1 MRHPRRLLLIGAT
14 IAASL
19 ATLLT
24 PATPALAEPPAP
36 SPTPPPQHFEPSSV
50 QPEKRDRVLGA
61 NWQNSRDLAVTTA
74 GDATGFHV
82 LTATAASGYQ
92 WRTAATLTEPG
103 MDTDQ
108 WIGNA
113 CLTGSGTRIV
123 AVYAPR
129 HFTNRDWLFSRG
141 AFAAIIDVKTGAVTK
156 LRDQVTLAYFNPGCG
171 AGDTVTLT
179 QGVSEQRG
187 TTRLLTVDTA
197 AKRVT
202 RAVVVSGQLTSAVP
216 VGDTVVAADG
226 ARLVE
231 VRAGGELTKLAATDS
246 VPFDLRATA
255 DGGVAFAT
263 RDGASVKVRQYLG
276 GTTRELASGRLGEL
290 TVKSGTNGRV
300 FLVGR
305 ADRKAALP
313 QGVSLLDAPAAADVS
328 SEGGLAVTAAARR
341 GLRAGPGAPPPAGP
355 PAATILGDDKPGVSP
370 DVPDAEP
377 VDITAQVVTTKADV
391 GFEVQPGEDLLPAA
405 ASGRAT
411 NPKLA
416 LALKLVGPA
425 ATTAVNGTVDTGYR
439 CAIPRNDPS
448 IQVYQP
454 HWRQVE
460 WAVDQLVFKNRLTVT
475 RPTGWKGSGL
485 PAWNPQTEF
494 PVPDLEGGG
503 RIPVSIMFGI
513 LAQESN
519 LWQAQRSVLEGET
532 GNPLVGNFYG
542 VNIYDSNPANDWDVD
557 FTKADCGYGISQ
569 QTDNMRGDATL
580 WSANKQKRVAIDYVT
595 NIAAGMSTLAEKWN
609 QIRTDT
615 DGLAKVN
622 DGDPAK
628 IENWY
633 LAVWAYNSG
642 WHAKAEAWKIDNN
655 GTPNNG
661 AWGVGWLNNPANP
674 SYRQDRRPFLD
685 NNSYADAAHPQD
697 WPYQEK
703 VLGWAAWPI
712 TKTYFD
718 AAQNKNVSEGGYN
731 YAWWTTEGY
740 RTMIVPTVS
749 NTGIV
754 DNNAFCAP
762 GNECQPP
769 SSGNGRGT
777 CLRSDSKCW
786 WHFSKEWKDCASACG
801 HEAALRYDSTW
812 ASTERAEP
820 TDQWTP
826 CKTPGLPA
834 VGGDTTKVLIVDDVT
849 VPAVRGN
856 CDNSQWTNRGTLSFT
871 FAQDSAGRVPA
882 RADFQQ
888 LGNGFG
894 GHEWFGYT
902 RTSARNGGVMQ
913 VTGTWEPEEDINGWA
928 RVLVHIPKRR
938 AETQQAPYTV
948 DLGNGATETR
958 YLNQSREQ
966 NQWYNLGVFQFGGR
980 PKVSLTNLN
989 DEGDGSAAIAWDA
1002 IAFQVLAKRP
1012 KHFVVAMGDSITS
1025 GEGVGSYTA
1034 ETDFGYKTPRWNAC
1048 RRSNDAW
1055 IRQTVLPGETQ
1066 TVGQLADSFDPRLD
1080 FAFVACSGAESRDV
1094 FVPRYA
1100 YMDEPIGDWSD
1111 YRGRAEGRFR
1121 EAAQIESGFLTKNTT
1136 LVALS
1141 LGANDADWSGV
1152 LTGCYL
1158 IICKAGG
1165 SPYED
1170 QLRARITDVLN
1181 TKTEYNLPANVA
1193 DILQQIESRTHNKD
1207 GNRGKKAKIVLM
1219 GYPNVVGGTVCQ
1231 RFDQDE
1237 IGMLQRLADHFVTEA
1252 KNTVRVLRDAGNEVS
1267 FADSLPAFAGHGACD
1282 ADPWVNKVI
1291 FTKTGPGDFTDIWD
1305 GCIADGGRCAS
1316 RSSLHPTRRGAQEFA
1331 TVFKNHLGSPEVNY
1345 TGW

>member
-1 MRHPRRLLLIGAT
+1 MRPSRRLLLI
-14 IAASL
+14 AAFL
-19 ATLLT
+19 ATLISPVIT
-24 PATPALAEPPAP
+24 PASPALAEPPP
-36 SPTPPPQHFEPSSV
+36 SLEPSSV
-50 QPEKRDRVLGA
+50 QPELRDRVLGA
-61 NWQNSRDLAVTTA
+61 NWQKSADVALTTA

-82 LTATAASGYQ
+82 FTASAASGYQ
-92 WRTAATLTEPG
+92 WRTVATLTEPG

-113 CLTGSGTRIV
+113 CLTGSGSRIV

-141 AFAAIIDVKTGAVTK
+141 AFAAIIDTKTGAVTK

-171 AGDTVTLT
+171 AGDTVALT
-179 QGVSEQRG
+179 QGVSEKHA

-197 AKRVT
+197 ANRVT
-202 RAVVVSGQLTSAVP
+202 RTVVARGQLTSAVS

-231 VRAGGELTKLAATDS
+231 VKAGGELAELAATGS

-263 RDGASVKVRQYLG
+263 RDGESVKVRQYLG
-276 GTTRELASGRLGEL
+276 GTTRELAAGRLGDL
-290 TVKSGTNGRV
+290 TVQSGVNGRV
-300 FLVGR
+300 FLVGQ
-305 ADRKAALP
+305 AGSTATLP
-313 QGVSLLDAPAAADVS
+313 QGVSLLDAPAAADIS
-328 SEGGLAVTAAARR
+328 SEGGLAVTGAAAR
-341 GLRAGPGAPPPAGP
+341 GLRAGPGAPPTGP
-355 PAATILGDDKPGVSP
+355 PDASVLGDDQRGVSP
-370 DVPDAEP
+370 EVPDAEP
-377 VDITAQVVTTKADV
+377 VDITAQVVTTRMDV
-391 GFEVQPGEDLLPAA
+391 GFEVQPGADLLPLA
-405 ASGRAT
+405 ASGRVT

-416 LALKLVGPA
+416 LALRPVGPA
-425 ATTAVNGTVDTGYR
+425 VTTSVAGTVDTGYR

-460 WAVDQLVFKNRLTVT
+460 WAVDQLVFKNRLTVS
-475 RPTGWKGSGL
+475 RPAGWKGLTGL
-485 PAWNPQTEF
+485 PGWNPQSEF
-494 PVPDLEGGG
+494 PVPDLQGGG
-503 RIPVSIMFGI
+503 RIPVSVMFGI

-569 QTDNMRGDATL
+569 QTDNMRGDASQ
-580 WSANKQKRVAIDYVT
+580 WSANKQKRVATDYVT
-595 NIAAGMSTLAEKWN
+595 NIAAGMSTLAQKWN
-609 QIRTDT
+609 EIWNDT
-615 DGLAKVN
+615 GGSAKIH
-622 DGDPAK
+622 DGDPSK

-633 LAVWAYNSG
+633 MAVWAYNSG
-642 WHAKAEAWKIDNN
+642 WHAQADAWKNDNN

-661 AWGVGWLNNPANP
+661 AWGVGWTNNPAN
-674 SYRQDRRPFLD
+674 SNYRQDRRPFLD
-685 NNSYADAAHPQD
+685 NNNYSDAAHPQD

-712 TKTYFD
+712 TKTWWD
-718 AAQNKNVSEGGYN
+718 PVQNKTLAEGGYN

-762 GNECQPP
+762 GSECQPP
-769 SSGNGRGT
+769 VTGNSRGT
-777 CLRSDSKCW
+777 CQRADFKCW
-786 WHFSKEWKDCASACG
+786 WHFSKAWKDCASACG
-801 HEAALRYDSTW
+801 HEASLRYDSTW
-812 ASTERAEP
+812 GGTERAEP
-820 TDQWTP
+820 QDQWTT
-826 CKTPGLPA
+826 CRTAGLPV
-834 VGGDTTKVLIVDDVT
+834 VGGDTTKVLIVDDTT
-849 VPAVRGN
+849 VPAVRGG
-856 CDNSQWTNRGTLSFT
+856 CDNSQWTNSGTLTFD

-894 GHEWFGYT
+894 GHSWFGYT
-902 RTSARNGGVMQ
+902 RTSARNGNTMQ
-913 VTGTWEPEEDINGWA
+913 VTGTWKPNEDINGWA

-938 AETQQAPYTV
+938 AETQQAPYTIN
-948 DLGNGATETR
+948 LGNNVRETR
-958 YLNQSREQ
+958 YLSQSREQ
-966 NQWYNLGVFQFGGR
+966 NAWYNLGVFPFSGR
-980 PKVSLTNLN
+980 PEVSLTNLN
-989 DEGDGSAAIAWDA
+989 LEGDGSAAISWDA
-1002 IAFQVLAKRP
+1002 VAFQVLRNRP
-1012 KHFVVAMGDSITS
+1012 KHFVVAMGDSITA
-1025 GEGVGSYTA
+1025 GEGVGNYA
-1034 ETDFGYKTPRWNAC
+1034 PETDFGYQTPRWNAC
-1048 RRSNDAW
+1048 RRSSYSW

-1080 FAFVACSGAESRDV
+1080 FAFVACSGADSRDV
-1094 FVPRYA
+1094 WVPEYS
-1100 YMDEPIGDWSD
+1100 YTGQPINSWGD
-1111 YRGRAEGRFR
+1111 YRGKAEGRFR
-1121 EAAQIESGFLTKNTT
+1121 EAAQLESGFLTKNTT

-1141 LGANDADWSGV
+1141 LGANDADWSNV
-1152 LTGCYL
+1152 LGGCYL
-1158 IICKAGG
+1158 INCKAGG

-1181 TKTEYNLPANVA
+1181 TKQEFGLPANVA
-1193 DILQQIESRTHNKD
+1193 DILQRIEEKTKNKD
-1207 GNRGKKAKIVLM
+1207 GSRGKKAKIVLM
-1219 GYPNVVGGTVCQ
+1219 GYPNVVGSTVCS

-1237 IGMLQRLADHFVTEA
+1237 VGMLQRLSAHFVTEA

-1282 ADPWVNKVI
+1282 AGPWVNPVM
-1291 FTKTGPGDFTDIWD
+1291 FTKTGPGDFTDFWD
-1305 GCIADGGRCAS
+1305 GCMADGGRCAS
-1316 RSSLHPTRRGAQEFA
+1316 RSSLHPTQRGAQEFA
-1331 TVFKNHLGSPEVNY
+1331 AVFKNHLTSPEVNY